1 MVLRERVSSLVA
13 TRVIVDVH
21 DRSVNADFMRLALS
35 AMHSVDATRSEDM
48 PSLESTVADSSFV

>member
-1 MVLRERVSSLVA
+1 VSSLVA

-35 AMHSVDATRSEDM
+35 AMHSVNATRNEDM